1 MAHNSDGAP
10 EAENNRQ
17 SAQARSQNAAAR
29 GSADRRECCPA
40 PLPTARRSCSS
51 SRLAHSR
58 LALVPEEA
66 AAGFSFWRVYM
77 PQRTRPWAVPRIT
90 CRHCRART
98 GPGGRISPG
107 RSRSSVPP
115 AITPAPLRGARVF
128 VSSRREL
135 PPATGQ
141 TAQPCADSS
150 ACSWFVQCL
159 HRYSSPRRNIGYIVW
174 TAGPHQ
180 SHVSFISAP
189 VCALSHGLAVASSG
203 DRPGR
208 LGAGARRVTQGVPVC
223 RSLRR

>member
-1 MAHNSDGAP
+1 MVPRA
-10 EAENNRQ
+10 
-17 SAQARSQNAAAR
+17 
-29 GSADRRECCPA
+29 
-40 PLPTARRSCSS
+40 LTTARRSRSS

-90 CRHCRART
+90 CRRCRART

-107 RSRSSVPP
+107 ERSSVPL
-115 AITPAPLRGARVF
+115 AITPAPSRGARLF
-128 VSSRREL
+128 VSSRRERL
-135 PPATGQ
+135 PPTGQ

-159 HRYSSPRRNIGYIVW
+159 HRYSWPRRNTRYIAR
-174 TAGPHQ
+174 TAGSHR
-180 SHVSFISAP
+180 SHVSFISVP
-189 VCALSHGLAVASSG
+189 FCALSHGLAVASSG